1 MLYYRILAAAGSAN
15 TMLVTLLVPPVSI
28 LLGALVLKETLSP
41 NVYVGLV
48 MLAAGLAILDG
59 RLFRH
64 QKT

>member
-1 MLYYRILAAAGSAN
+1 
-15 TMLVTLLVPPVSI
+15 MLVTLLVPPVSI

-64 QKT
+64 QKA